1 MTAEMRAQACCIPSI
16 ADALRTQGERDMSVR
31 ATTLRRADR
40 GGRNVVLAATRVGCP
55 HGDANPGD
63 PTASAQNP
71 HATWISS
78 DATRLSGDASG
89 HLTEVTQHC
98 VKTTQQGRNAPRLY
112 TDAIQHGREVARLCT
127 HATQHGREVARL
139 CTDATQHGREVARL
153 CTDATQ
159 HGREVAR
166 LASEATR
173 HAQRATRLRAEPGP
187 TAQPS
192 IGPHP
197 AVVML
202 CLKRGRCAART
213 AGSHSKIPPPG
224 CRSSVFR

>member
-1 MTAEMRAQACCIPSI
+1 MTAEMRAQACCVPRI

-40 GGRNVVLAATRVGCP
+40 GGRNVVLAATRAGCP

-78 DATRLSGDASG
+78 DATRLSGDASR

-112 TDAIQHGREVARLCT
+112 TDAIQHGREVARLY
-127 HATQHGREVARL
+127 
-139 CTDATQHGREVARL
+139 TDATQHGREVARL
-153 CTDATQ
+153 YTDATQ

-173 HAQRATRLRAEPGP
+173 HALRATRLRAEPGP

-192 IGPHP
+192 IWPHP